1 MQPLDLLGII
11 SRLAML
17 VDLVWGLKQAPRLNK
32 MTMTKGVLA
41 LTFHRWQCLMSFAAR
56 PRNCDLINI
65 CTYLVCKTD

>member
-41 LTFHRWQCLMSFAAR
+41 LTFHRWQCLMSFAEASQLR
-56 PRNCDLINI
+56 SYQHMYISCL
-65 CTYLVCKTD
+65 